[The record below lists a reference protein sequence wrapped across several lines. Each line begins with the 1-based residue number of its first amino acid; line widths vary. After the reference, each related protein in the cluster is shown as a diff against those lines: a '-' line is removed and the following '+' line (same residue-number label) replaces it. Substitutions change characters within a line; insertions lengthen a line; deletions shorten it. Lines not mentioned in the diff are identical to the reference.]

1 MTYFQW
7 DNGNIK
13 HIIHDYPERTN
24 SIEEIESVFVDP
36 HFRITPDQIDSFGEQ
51 RFEGVGLSN
60 RGRVLAVIF
69 AYRNDQIRPISCW
82 PANRSTRK
90 RYHDSIR

>member
-1 MTYFQW
+1 MTNFQW

-13 HIIHDYPERTN
+13 HIIHDHPERAN
-24 SIEEIESVFVDP
+24 SIEEVESVFDDP
-36 HFRITPDQIDSFGEQ
+36 YLRVTPNRIDLLGEQ
-51 RFEGVGLSN
+51 RLEGVGLSN
-60 RGRVLAVIF
+60 QGRILAVIF

-90 RYHDSIR
+90 RYHDSI